1 MKKVAVIGA
10 TGFVGTQVVNELSN
24 RGYEVE
30 AIVRDA
36 SKVQQ
41 NEKVKAKSIDVNNVD
56 ELAEALKENDAVI
69 SAFNAGWKNPNLY
82 DDFLNGS
89 VNIEKAVEKS
99 GVKRFITVG
108 GAGSLYIDGKQL
120 VDGPDFPAEIKPGA
134 TAARDYLN
142 KIKEKTKKNIDRSI
156 QDVLNKRNEWNQRYG
171 AYITPLPT
179 STITGRFYSEYPLKP
194 LINLN
199 QTTLEFISA
208 NEMLK
213 NNSIGPHSSGNSAA
227 TWAIGQWCWQIS

>member
-10 TGFVGTQVVNELSN
+10 TGFVGTQVVKELSN
-24 RGYEVE
+24 RGYHVE

-36 SKVQQ
+36 SKVEQ
-41 NEKVKAKSIDVNNVD
+41 NEKITAKSVDVNKTD
-56 ELAEALKENDAVI
+56 ELSEALKGNDAVI
-69 SAFNAGWKNPNLY
+69 SAFNAGWTNPNLY

-89 VNIEKAVEKS
+89 VNIEKAVEQS

-142 KIKEKTKKNIDRSI
+142 KIKENETLDWTFFSPAIEMHQGTAGVRTGKYRIGLESPVFDENGRSVLSVE
-156 QDVLNKRNEWNQRYG
+156 DVAVVLVDELEQNNHIRERFTA
-171 AYITPLPT
+171 AY
-179 STITGRFYSEYPLKP
+179 
-194 LINLN
+194 
-199 QTTLEFISA
+199 
-208 NEMLK
+208 
-213 NNSIGPHSSGNSAA
+213 
-227 TWAIGQWCWQIS
+227 

>member
-10 TGFVGTQVVNELSN
+10 TGFVGTQVVKELSN
-24 RGYEVE
+24 RGYHVE

-36 SKVQQ
+36 SKVEQ
-41 NEKVKAKSIDVNNVD
+41 NEKITAKSVDVNKTD
-56 ELAEALKENDAVI
+56 ELSEALKGNDAVI
-69 SAFNAGWKNPNLY
+69 SAFNAGWTNPNLY

-89 VNIEKAVEKS
+89 VNIEKAVEQS

-142 KIKEKTKKNIDRSI
+142 KIKENETLDWTFFSPAIEMHQGTAGVRTGKYRTGLESPVFDENGRSVLSVE
-156 QDVLNKRNEWNQRYG
+156 DVAVVLVDELEQNNHIRERFTA
-171 AYITPLPT
+171 AY
-179 STITGRFYSEYPLKP
+179 
-194 LINLN
+194 
-199 QTTLEFISA
+199 
-208 NEMLK
+208 
-213 NNSIGPHSSGNSAA
+213 
-227 TWAIGQWCWQIS
+227 

>member
-41 NEKVKAKSIDVNNVD
+41 NENVKAKSIDVNNVD
-56 ELAEALKENDAVI
+56 ELAEALKGNDAVI

-142 KIKEKTKKNIDRSI
+142 KIRENNTLDWTFFSPAIEMHQGTAGVRTGKYRTSLENPVFDENGRSI
-156 QDVLNKRNEWNQRYG
+156 LSVEDVAVVLVDELEQNNHIKERFTA
-171 AYITPLPT
+171 AY
-179 STITGRFYSEYPLKP
+179 
-194 LINLN
+194 
-199 QTTLEFISA
+199 
-208 NEMLK
+208 
-213 NNSIGPHSSGNSAA
+213 
-227 TWAIGQWCWQIS
+227 

>member
-10 TGFVGTQVVNELSN
+10 TGFVGTPLVKELTN

-36 SKVQQ
+36 SKVEQ
-41 NEKVKAKSIDVNNVD
+41 NEKVTAKSVDVNKVD
-56 ELAEALKENDAVI
+56 ELAEALKGNDAVI
-69 SAFNAGWKNPNLY
+69 NAFNAGWTNPNLY

-108 GAGSLYIDGKQL
+108 GAGSLYIDGNQL
-120 VDGPDFPAEIKPGA
+120 VDGPDFPDDIKPGA

-142 KIKEKTKKNIDRSI
+142 KIKENNALDWTFFSPAIEMHQGTAGVRTGKYRTALENPVFDENGRSVLSVE
-156 QDVLNKRNEWNQRYG
+156 DVAVVLVDELEQNNHIRERFTA
-171 AYITPLPT
+171 AY
-179 STITGRFYSEYPLKP
+179 
-194 LINLN
+194 
-199 QTTLEFISA
+199 
-208 NEMLK
+208 
-213 NNSIGPHSSGNSAA
+213 
-227 TWAIGQWCWQIS
+227 

>member
-10 TGFVGTQVVNELSN
+10 TGFVGTQIVNELVN
-24 RGYEVE
+24 RGYGVE

-41 NEKVKAKSIDVNNVD
+41 NENVSAKSVDVNNVD
-56 ELAEALKENDAVI
+56 ELANALKGNNAVI
-69 SAFNAGWKNPNLY
+69 SAFNAGWTNPNLY

-89 VNIEKAVEKS
+89 VNIENAVEKS

-108 GAGSLYIDGKQL
+108 GAGSLFIEGNQL

-142 KIKEKTKKNIDRSI
+142 KIKENKTLDWTFFSPAIEMHQGTAGVRVGKYRTALENPVFDENGRSVLSVE
-156 QDVLNKRNEWNQRYG
+156 DVAVALVDELEQNNHIRERFTA
-171 AYITPLPT
+171 AY
-179 STITGRFYSEYPLKP
+179 
-194 LINLN
+194 
-199 QTTLEFISA
+199 
-208 NEMLK
+208 
-213 NNSIGPHSSGNSAA
+213 
-227 TWAIGQWCWQIS
+227 